1 MLDALLQVLV
11 PSAIVFGVTGIVVVA
26 IVLAIRTIRRG
37 SRARAA
43 AEAERAIAGGMLVKL
58 DAAVEELELEAGF
71 SSAFSDP
78 THAAPLRRARMA
90 AQHARDEAFDDY
102 RALSE
107 TNDPAEL
114 PERRRLAQRIT
125 HRGERALEAIA
136 AARAAHAAWLQ
147 STVDASTQVA
157 AVRSHF
163 VAITTELGDPGAPVA
178 ELAARVDETE
188 WAEAAGFAS
197 SARAALAEA
206 DRSIDV
212 AEAMAERARVDPSV
226 PLLPTLARAE
236 SALRRGQTAAR
247 ALEESHRLGLQA
259 AAGVAGELLAARAA
273 LGEAQLV
280 RQHLTEASTDP
291 TPEAAE
297 HLGDAIRE
305 AEESIARLE
314 SGAARRPVAT
324 VNELAHVRARLDLA
338 QGDART
344 AQQRLR
350 GARSALPGTLAAAR
364 NAVARAEAAVA
375 SAPRASAESRVRLA
389 AAAEELTRA
398 RQGADPVESLDAA
411 RRAMRHAED
420 AAALA
425 AIA

>member
-1 MLDALLQVLV
+1 
-11 PSAIVFGVTGIVVVA
+11 
-26 IVLAIRTIRRG
+26 
-37 SRARAA
+37 
-43 AEAERAIAGGMLVKL
+43 
-58 DAAVEELELEAGF
+58 
-71 SSAFSDP
+71 
-78 THAAPLRRARMA
+78 
-90 AQHARDEAFDDY
+90 
-102 RALSE
+102 
-107 TNDPAEL
+107 
-114 PERRRLAQRIT
+114 
-125 HRGERALEAIA
+125 
-136 AARAAHAAWLQ
+136 
-147 STVDASTQVA
+147 
-157 AVRSHF
+157 
-163 VAITTELGDPGAPVA
+163 
-178 ELAARVDETE
+178 
-188 WAEAAGFAS
+188 
-197 SARAALAEA
+197 
-206 DRSIDV
+206 
-212 AEAMAERARVDPSV
+212 MAERARVAPSV
-226 PLLPTLARAE
+226 PSLPPLARAE

>member
-11 PSAIVFGVTGIVVVA
+11 PSAVVFGVAGLVVVVGVL
-26 IVLAIRTIRRG
+26 IVRAVRRG

-43 AEAERAIAGGMLVKL
+43 AETERAIAGAMLVQL
-58 DAAVEELELEAGF
+58 DAAVEELDLEAGF

-78 THAAPLRRARMA
+78 TRAAPLRRARMA

-107 TNDPAEL
+107 ANDAASL

-125 HRGERALEAIA
+125 HRGDRALEAIA

-147 STVDASTQVA
+147 STVDASAQVA

-163 VAITTELGDPGAPVA
+163 VAITTELGDPSALVA

-188 WAEAAGFAS
+188 WAEPAGFAAIAS
-197 SARAALAEA
+197 SALAEA
-206 DRSIDV
+206 DRALDA
-212 AEAMAERARVDPSV
+212 AEAMSRAAQLDPSV

-236 SALRRGQTAAR
+236 AALRRGQTAAR

-259 AAGVAGELLAARAA
+259 AAGVAGELLAARTA

-280 RQHLTEASTDP
+280 REHLTGESTDP
-291 TPEAAE
+291 TPEAAMQ
-297 HLGDAIRE
+297 LGEAIRE
-305 AEESIARLE
+305 AEASIARLE
-314 SGAARRPVAT
+314 VGAARRPVAT

-364 NAVARAEAAVA
+364 NAVARAEAAVT
-375 SAPRASAESRVRLA
+375 SAPHANAESRVRLA
-389 AAAEELTRA
+389 AAVEELTRA

-425 AIA
+425 AVV